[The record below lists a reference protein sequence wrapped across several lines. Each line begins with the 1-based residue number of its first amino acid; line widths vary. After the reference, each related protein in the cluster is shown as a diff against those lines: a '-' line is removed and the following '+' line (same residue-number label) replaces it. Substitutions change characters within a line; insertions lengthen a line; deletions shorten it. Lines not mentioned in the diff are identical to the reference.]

1 MSDSGI
7 VTLIEEYKLTLIK
20 AYINDKYLQADSE
33 RLDLNSRISV
43 VESNF
48 RYRAY
53 AKFLNW
59 FVLMRIS
66 VEICIFVLQCGFCL
80 MLM

>member
-33 RLDLNSRISV
+33 TRWENEHEVSGQHKWKEQDRLDLNSRISV

-53 AKFLNW
+53 AKFLN
-59 FVLMRIS
+59 
-66 VEICIFVLQCGFCL
+66 
-80 MLM
+80 

>member
-33 RLDLNSRISV
+33 TR
-43 VESNF
+43 
-48 RYRAY
+48 
-53 AKFLNW
+53 
-59 FVLMRIS
+59 
-66 VEICIFVLQCGFCL
+66 
-80 MLM
+80 

>member
-33 RLDLNSRISV
+33 TRWENEHEVSGHHWRKEQDRLNLNSRISV

-48 RYRAY
+48 RYWAY
-53 AKFLNW
+53 AKFLN
-59 FVLMRIS
+59 
-66 VEICIFVLQCGFCL
+66 
-80 MLM
+80 

>member
-33 RLDLNSRISV
+33 TRWENEHEVSGQHWRKEQDRLDLNSRISV
-43 VESNF
+43 VESNL

-53 AKFLNW
+53 AKFLN
-59 FVLMRIS
+59 
-66 VEICIFVLQCGFCL
+66 
-80 MLM
+80 

>member
-33 RLDLNSRISV
+33 TRWENEQEVSGQHWRKEQDRLDLNSRISA

-53 AKFLNW
+53 AKFLN
-59 FVLMRIS
+59 
-66 VEICIFVLQCGFCL
+66 
-80 MLM
+80 